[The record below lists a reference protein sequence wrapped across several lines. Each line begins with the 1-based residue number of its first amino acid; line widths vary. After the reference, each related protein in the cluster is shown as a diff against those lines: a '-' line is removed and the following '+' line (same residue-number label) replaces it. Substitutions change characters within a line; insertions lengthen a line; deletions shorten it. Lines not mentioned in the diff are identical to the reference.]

1 MTIATDITTPTEL
14 NLSDRENDQSYQ
26 MAQAAAI
33 AADDRKGENIVL
45 LAIGEVSTLA
55 EYFVISTGFSKA
67 QVRAIAGNAEEAIEI
82 EFGRKPRN
90 IAGEK
95 DGTWILLDYGDLI
108 VHAMMETEREYYDL
122 EAFWGHAP
130 KLEVVLPDA
139 NMPVADIKDAV
150 ATAI

>member
-1 MTIATDITTPTEL
+1 MTIATDIINPTHL
-14 NLSDRENDQSYQ
+14 KHPNLMERKDDQSYQ

-55 EYFVISTGFSKA
+55 EYFVIVTGLSKA
-67 QVRAIAGNAEEAIEI
+67 QVRAIAGTVQEAIEI

-90 IAGEK
+90 IAGEQ
-95 DGTWILLDYGDLI
+95 DATWILLDYGDLI
-108 VHAMMETEREYYDL
+108 FHAMMSKEREYYDL

-130 KLEVVLPDA
+130 KLEVFLPVVNSPD
-139 NMPVADIKDAV
+139 KG
-150 ATAI
+150 

>member
-1 MTIATDITTPTEL
+1 MTTATDIATPPVL
-14 NLSDRENDQSYQ
+14 NLIDRENDQSYQ
-26 MAQAAAI
+26 MAQAAVI

-55 EYFVISTGFSKA
+55 EYFVIASGLSKA
-67 QVRAIAGNAEEAIEI
+67 QVRAIAGSAEDAIAEK
-82 EFGRKPRN
+82 FGRKPRN
-90 IAGEK
+90 IAGER

-130 KLEVVLPDA
+130 KLEVVLPIA
-139 NMPVADIKDAV
+139 EPVVELKDAV
-150 ATAI
+150 ESEI